1 MAEGI
6 FCAPQYSE
14 AATWSQAGSQIGSQ
28 VGALPCRDG
37 TAIIGLK
44 ITAGPE
50 SDASASRRAW
60 PRGRARVNEID
71 SNQLSNRIQSLVDA
85 LRAGSDDD
93 LSMSDVAAV
102 TEVLITTMRRYFA
115 AVDTKI
121 YAEFRDLAEHISQT
135 RTDIVRLQADKIKSE
150 KIPKAGKELAAIV
163 RSTEEATDTIM
174 GAAEEIMGA
183 DTADAEAYQT
193 LVNDACMRIFEA
205 CSFQDLT
212 GQRITKVVKTFT
224 YIEDRISTLLEAHGD
239 LLPAAG
245 DDEADETAPEGT

>member
-1 MAEGI
+1 
-6 FCAPQYSE
+6 
-14 AATWSQAGSQIGSQ
+14 
-28 VGALPCRDG
+28 
-37 TAIIGLK
+37 
-44 ITAGPE
+44 
-50 SDASASRRAW
+50 
-60 PRGRARVNEID
+60 VNEID
-71 SNQLSNRIQSLVDA
+71 SEQLSGRIQSLVDA
-85 LRAGSDDD
+85 LRQGGDDD

-121 YAEFRDLAEHISQT
+121 YAEFRDLADHISQT
-135 RTDIVRLQADKIKSE
+135 RTEIVRLRADKIKSE
-150 KIPKAGKELAAIV
+150 KIPKAGKELDAIV

-245 DDEADETAPEGT
+245 DDEADETVTVDGGTVLDGPQMEGGGVSQDDVDAMFVGDDDEGEAKKEGDKKTSQDDIDALFD

>member
-1 MAEGI
+1 M
-6 FCAPQYSE
+6 
-14 AATWSQAGSQIGSQ
+14 
-28 VGALPCRDG
+28 
-37 TAIIGLK
+37 
-44 ITAGPE
+44 
-50 SDASASRRAW
+50 
-60 PRGRARVNEID
+60 NEID
-71 SNQLSNRIQSLVDA
+71 SEQLSGRIQSLVDA
-85 LRAGSDDD
+85 LRQGGDDD

-121 YAEFRDLAEHISQT
+121 YAEFRDLADHISQT
-135 RTDIVRLQADKIKSE
+135 RTEIVRLRADKIKSE
-150 KIPKAGKELAAIV
+150 KIPKAGKELDAIV

-245 DDEADETAPEGT
+245 DDEADETVTVDGGTVLDGPQMEGGGVSQDDVDAMFVGDDDEGEAKKEGDKKTSQDDIDALFD

>member
-1 MAEGI
+1 M
-6 FCAPQYSE
+6 
-14 AATWSQAGSQIGSQ
+14 
-28 VGALPCRDG
+28 
-37 TAIIGLK
+37 
-44 ITAGPE
+44 
-50 SDASASRRAW
+50 
-60 PRGRARVNEID
+60 NEID
-71 SNQLSNRIQSLVDA
+71 SDQLSGRIQSLVDA
-85 LRAGSDDD
+85 LRQGGDDS

-121 YAEFRDLAEHISQT
+121 YAEFRDLADHISQT
-135 RTDIVRLQADKIKSE
+135 RTEIVRLRADKIKSE
-150 KIPKAGKELAAIV
+150 KIPKAGKELDAIV

-174 GAAEEIMGA
+174 EAAEEIMGA

-245 DDEADETAPEGT
+245 DEDADETVTVDGGTVLDGPQMEGGGVSQDDVDAMFVDDDDEGEAKKEDDKKTSQDDIDALFD

>member
-1 MAEGI
+1 
-6 FCAPQYSE
+6 
-14 AATWSQAGSQIGSQ
+14 
-28 VGALPCRDG
+28 
-37 TAIIGLK
+37 
-44 ITAGPE
+44 
-50 SDASASRRAW
+50 
-60 PRGRARVNEID
+60 VNEID

-150 KIPKAGKELAAIV
+150 KIPKAGKELDAIV
-163 RSTEEATDTIM
+163 RSTEEATETIM
-174 GAAEEIMGA
+174 AAAEEIMAA
-183 DTADAEAYQT
+183 DTADVEAYQAV
-193 LVNDACMRIFEA
+193 VNDACMRIVEA

-224 YIEDRISTLLEAHGD
+224 YIEDRIGTLLEAHGD
-239 LLPAAG
+239 LLAGAGEIDDEDDGIVKVDGGTVLDGPQMEGSGVSQDDVDAMFGGG
-245 DDEADETAPEGT
+245 DDDDNDNDDAEADEEADKKTSQDDIDALFD

>member
-1 MAEGI
+1 
-6 FCAPQYSE
+6 
-14 AATWSQAGSQIGSQ
+14 
-28 VGALPCRDG
+28 
-37 TAIIGLK
+37 
-44 ITAGPE
+44 
-50 SDASASRRAW
+50 
-60 PRGRARVNEID
+60 VNEID
-71 SNQLSNRIQSLVDA
+71 SDQLSGRIQSLVDA
-85 LRAGSDDD
+85 LRQGGDDS

-121 YAEFRDLAEHISQT
+121 YAEFRDLADHISQT
-135 RTDIVRLQADKIKSE
+135 RTEIVRLRADKIKSE
-150 KIPKAGKELAAIV
+150 KIPKAGKELDAIV

-174 GAAEEIMGA
+174 EAAEEIMGA

-245 DDEADETAPEGT
+245 DEDADETVTVDGGTVLDGPQMEGGGVSQDDVDAMFVDDDDEGEAKKEDDKKTSQDDIDALFD

>member
-1 MAEGI
+1 M
-6 FCAPQYSE
+6 
-14 AATWSQAGSQIGSQ
+14 
-28 VGALPCRDG
+28 
-37 TAIIGLK
+37 
-44 ITAGPE
+44 
-50 SDASASRRAW
+50 
-60 PRGRARVNEID
+60 NEID
-71 SNQLSNRIQSLVDA
+71 SEQLSGRIQSLVDA
-85 LRAGSDDD
+85 LRQGGDDD

-102 TEVLITTMRRYFA
+102 TEVLITTIRRFFA

-121 YAEFRDLAEHISQT
+121 YAEFRDLADHISQT
-135 RTDIVRLQADKIKSE
+135 RTEIVRLRADKIKSE
-150 KIPKAGKELAAIV
+150 KIPKAGKELDAIV

-245 DDEADETAPEGT
+245 DDEADETVTVDGGTVLDGPQMEGGGVSQDDVDAMFVGDDDEGEAKKEGDKKTSQDDIDALFD

>member
-1 MAEGI
+1 M
-6 FCAPQYSE
+6 
-14 AATWSQAGSQIGSQ
+14 
-28 VGALPCRDG
+28 
-37 TAIIGLK
+37 
-44 ITAGPE
+44 
-50 SDASASRRAW
+50 
-60 PRGRARVNEID
+60 NEID

-150 KIPKAGKELAAIV
+150 KIPKAGKELDAIV
-163 RSTEEATDTIM
+163 RSTEEATETIM
-174 GAAEEIMGA
+174 AAAEEIMAA
-183 DTADAEAYQT
+183 DTADVEAYQAV
-193 LVNDACMRIFEA
+193 VNDACMRIVEA

-224 YIEDRISTLLEAHGD
+224 YIEDRIGTLLEAHGD

-245 DDEADETAPEGT
+245 DDEADETVTVDGGTVLDGPQMEGGGVSQDDVDAMFVGDDDEGEAKKEGEKKSSQDDIDALFV

>member
-1 MAEGI
+1 
-6 FCAPQYSE
+6 
-14 AATWSQAGSQIGSQ
+14 
-28 VGALPCRDG
+28 
-37 TAIIGLK
+37 
-44 ITAGPE
+44 
-50 SDASASRRAW
+50 
-60 PRGRARVNEID
+60 
-71 SNQLSNRIQSLVDA
+71 
-85 LRAGSDDD
+85 
-93 LSMSDVAAV
+93 
-102 TEVLITTMRRYFA
+102 MRRYFA

-121 YAEFRDLAEHISQT
+121 YAEFRDLADHISQT
-135 RTDIVRLQADKIKSE
+135 RTEIVRLRADKIKSE
-150 KIPKAGKELAAIV
+150 KIPKAGKELDAIV

-245 DDEADETAPEGT
+245 DDEADETVTVDGGTVLDGPQMEGGGVSQDDVDAMFVGDDDEGEAKKEGDKKTSQDDIDALFD